1 MLIETQQHVSLS
13 TNVINS
19 INHNI
24 VEVKSL
30 FVLSLSKQF
39 GSTSEGK
46 LPDDFLD
53 IMNNLDLQMN
63 QIIIEE
69 EVDKT
74 QIGKNHAVKIYSC
87 LVLKLSEGSEK
98 EAKTS

>member
-1 MLIETQQHVSLS
+1 MLIETQQLVRLS
-13 TNVINS
+13 ISIIINGR
-19 INHNI
+19 I

-39 GSTSEGK
+39 GSTPESK

-69 EVDKT
+69 EVDKA
-74 QIGKNHAVKIYSC
+74 QIGKNNAVKIYSC
-87 LVLKLSEGSEK
+87 LVLKSSKGSEK
-98 EAKTS
+98 KAKAS